1 MSPRSYCLHEVLYSE
16 LIDETESVGFIT
28 SILFINRAM
37 NITCIGSGW
46 FPESPGGL
54 ERYVYDLSDYL
65 SRRGEQV
72 HFFSQGNPQSLR
84 PNFHAYS
91 LGNPLAPILPRL
103 WDVRKNLRYSWPKET
118 DLINPHLSLYTWP
131 ALDLLPKHIPMV
143 CHFHGPWAEESHR
156 EGASRLT
163 VACKK
168 WVEQS
173 VFRRCSSFITLSHAF
188 KKLLHE
194 SYEVPEEIIR
204 VIPGGIDTEIFK
216 LPRTRAEARQKLGW
230 PQDRFIV
237 FTPRR
242 LVRRMGLSQL
252 IEAVSILK
260 KPDIWL
266 GIAGRGPLSAELAQQ
281 IQDLDIGH
289 QVCLLGFISDQEL
302 VLAYQAADLTVV
314 PSQMLEG
321 FGLILAESLA
331 CGTPA
336 IATPVG
342 AMPEV
347 LQPLSPQLITPGT
360 DSKAIAQT
368 LSEVLSGVLPLPE
381 PDKCRGYAHT
391 NFAWPVVIEQVFQ
404 VFSQKS

>member
-1 MSPRSYCLHEVLYSE
+1 
-16 LIDETESVGFIT
+16 
-28 SILFINRAM
+28 M
-37 NITCIGSGW
+37 NITCIGNGW

-54 ERYVYDLSDYL
+54 ERYMYDLADYL

-91 LGNPLAPILPRL
+91 LGNSLAPFLPRL
-103 WDVRKNLRYSWPKET
+103 WEARKSLRCSWPKDT
-118 DLINPHLSLYTWP
+118 DLINTHFSLYTWP
-131 ALDLLPKHIPMV
+131 VLDLLPKEIPMV
-143 CHFHGPWAEESHR
+143 CNFQGPWAEESLQ
-156 EGASRLT
+156 EGGSRLT
-163 VACKK
+163 VACKR
-168 WVEQS
+168 WVEQA
-173 VFRRCSSFITLSHAF
+173 VFRQCSSFITLSYAF
-188 KKLLHE
+188 KKLLHT
-194 SYEVPEEIIR
+194 SYGVPEEMIR

-242 LVRRMGLSQL
+242 LVRRMGLNQL
-252 IEAVSILK
+252 VEAVSILK

-266 GIAGRGPLSAELAQQ
+266 GIAGRGPLSSELAQQ
-281 IQDLDIGH
+281 IQDLAIGN
-289 QVCLLGFISDQEL
+289 QVYLLGFISDQEL
-302 VLAYQAADLTVV
+302 VLAYQAADVTIV

-347 LQPLSPQLITPGT
+347 LQPISPQLITPGT

-368 LSEVLSGVLPLPE
+368 LSDVLSGVLLLPE
-381 PDKCRGYAHT
+381 SDKCRGYAQT
-391 NFAWPVVIEQVFQ
+391 NFAWPVVVEQV
-404 VFSQKS
+404 SQLFAQEI